1 MNQQKFDEL
10 VQAGVDRRVS
20 LRRDKGTEYTQGD
33 ADVLANFKKGGLDL
47 GIPAMSV
54 WWIYYKKHQDA
65 ILSFVKFGKEFST
78 EPIEGRIDDAQVYL
92 DLLRGLVAEHK
103 ALTAEA
109 AAPKEE
115 VPF

>member
-1 MNQQKFDEL
+1 MNKHDFDKLLEE
-10 VQAGVDRRVS
+10 ASSRRTA

-33 ADVLANFKKGGLDL
+33 ADVLKNFKNGGTDL
-47 GIPAMSV
+47 GITAMAV

-65 ILSFVKFGKEFST
+65 VLSFIKHGKEFSS
-78 EPIEGRIDDAQVYL
+78 EAVEGRIDDMQVYL

-103 ALTAEA
+103 AK
-109 AAPKEE
+109 APKE

>member
-1 MNQQKFDEL
+1 MNSAGLEEIK
-10 VQAGVDRRVS
+10 QAAEERKAS
-20 LRRDKGTEYTQGD
+20 LRRDKGAEYTQGD
-33 ADVLANFKKGGLDL
+33 VDVLANFKKGGLDL
-47 GIPAMSV
+47 RIPAMQV

-65 ILSFVKFGKEFST
+65 ILSFIIHGQEFST

-103 ALTAEA
+103 AA
-109 AAPKEE
+109 AAIVPKEE